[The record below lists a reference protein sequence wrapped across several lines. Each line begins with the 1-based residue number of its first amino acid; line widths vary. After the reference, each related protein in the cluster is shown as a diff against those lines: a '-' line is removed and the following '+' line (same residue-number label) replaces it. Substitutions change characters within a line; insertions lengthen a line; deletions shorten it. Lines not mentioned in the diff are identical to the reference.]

1 MYGNALRPM
10 AHWLGRRLNGR
21 SAPGGKHMSAAKIM
35 LGGLGAVLVAF
46 SIWFFWLLP
55 AQIDHDMNVVTA
67 HPPYVISPEGAALH
81 ANLRVSDLHSDMLLW
96 MRDPSVRNDRGHTDL
111 PRLREG
117 GVALQ
122 IFSSVT
128 KTPSSVNYET
138 NTAESDNIT
147 ALAIAQRWPLDTWTS
162 IFARAKYHARR
173 LQRLEHSDN
182 EFSIARTR
190 GDLANALDARSANP
204 NVLVGVLATEG
215 GHPFEG
221 ELDNI
226 DRLFDEGYRLI
237 GLQHFFDNELGG
249 SLHGV
254 SGAGL
259 TPFGREAVARI
270 IELGMLIDVAHSSHA
285 VVREVLS
292 MTDRPLIVSHTGVH
306 GHCEIVRN
314 IPDELMLQIA
324 DAGGLVGIGY
334 WAAVTCDDSPEGVAR
349 AIIAAVDLLGVEH
362 VALGSDYDGTVTT
375 TFDTSEL
382 AVITDRLLS
391 LGMTEA
397 DIQLVMGENA
407 IRYFLENLPE

>member
-1 MYGNALRPM
+1 MSVSRM
-10 AHWLGRRLNGR
+10 VLGLVG
-21 SAPGGKHMSAAKIM
+21 AIIVAA
-35 LGGLGAVLVAF
+35 

-55 AQIDHDMNVVTA
+55 AQVDRDMNAVTA
-67 HPPYVISPEGAALH
+67 HAPYDISTEAAALH
-81 ANLRVSDLHSDMLLW
+81 ASLRVSDLHSDMLLW
-96 MRDPSVRNDRGHTDL
+96 MRDPAARNDRGHTDF

-128 KTPSSVNYET
+128 KTPSSMNYDA

-147 ALAIAQRWPLDTWTS
+147 PLAIAQRWPLDTWTS

-173 LQRLEHSDN
+173 LQRLERSDVD
-182 EFSIARTR
+182 FSIARTR
-190 GDLANALDARSANP
+190 GDLAAALEARASNP
-204 NVLVGVLATEG
+204 NILIGVLATEG

-254 SGAGL
+254 SDAGL
-259 TPFGREAVARI
+259 TQFGRDAVERI
-270 IELGMLIDVAHSSHA
+270 GELGMMIDVAHSSQA
-285 VVREVLS
+285 VVREVLA
-292 MTDRPLIVSHTGVH
+292 MTDAPLIVSHTGVH
-306 GHCEIVRN
+306 GHCEIKRN
-314 IPDELMLQIA
+314 IPDALMHQIA
-324 DAGGLVGIGY
+324 EAGGLVGIGY

-391 LGMTEA
+391 LGMSEA
-397 DIQLVMGENA
+397 DIRLVMGENS
-407 IRYFLENLPE
+407 IRYFLQNLPE

>member
-96 MRDPSVRNDRGHTDL
+96 MRDPSVRNDRGHTHL

-128 KTPSSVNYET
+128 KTPSSMNYET

-226 DRLFDEGYRLI
+226 DRLFDEG
-237 GLQHFFDNELGG
+237 
-249 SLHGV
+249 
-254 SGAGL
+254 L
-259 TPFGREAVARI
+259 TPFGREAVACI